1 MSTIQTVTETLIR
14 LAKQAIHPDTVLVCP
29 DDLFEVQRTP
39 SVILQGPK
47 LAEDRFRRSQ
57 SRLFEKNVAELSF
70 EECRFPRLYHLDF
83 DLVVTV
89 DRESEL
95 LGFHESVSRFLQLH
109 PEIAIA
115 DQGSL
120 NLTELVPLG
129 GLARVN
135 LSNLRQSSGR
145 IRIESCPVYD
155 GDLRDGRL
163 IRDRTFQFHGDVTEQ
178 RTIQP

>member
-1 MSTIQTVTETLIR
+1 MSEPNDAAGIVRNKFETAQNYANDAWHSATSF
-14 LAKQAIHPDTVLVCP
+14 LA
-29 DDLFEVQRTP
+29 R
-39 SVILQGPK
+39 
-47 LAEDRFRRSQ
+47 
-57 SRLFEKNVAELSF
+57 
-70 EECRFPRLYHLDF
+70 
-83 DLVVTV
+83 
-89 DRESEL
+89 
-95 LGFHESVSRFLQLH
+95 
-109 PEIAIA
+109 
-115 DQGSL
+115 
-120 NLTELVPLG
+120 LG

>member
-1 MSTIQTVTETLIR
+1 LSTIQTVTETLIL
-14 LAKQAIHPDTVLVCP
+14 LAKQAIYPDTVLVCT
-29 DDLFEVQRTP
+29 DDLFEVQSTP

-47 LAEDRFRRSQ
+47 LTEDRLRRSQ
-57 SRLFEKNVAELSF
+57 TRLFEKDTADLSF

-89 DRESEL
+89 DREAEL
-95 LGFHESVSRFLQLH
+95 LQFHEAVSRFIQLNTVI
-109 PEIAIA
+109 PIA
-115 DQGSL
+115 DKGEL

-145 IRIESCPVYD
+145 LRIESCPVYD
-155 GDLRDGRL
+155 GEIRSGRL
-163 IRDRTFQFHGDVTEQ
+163 IRDRTFQFDGDVNKTQ
-178 RTIQP
+178 TLQP

>member
-1 MSTIQTVTETLIR
+1 MKKIILITVSI
-14 LAKQAIHPDTVLVCP
+14 
-29 DDLFEVQRTP
+29 LFFKLF
-39 SVILQGPK
+39 SVAGNADSLQHRG
-47 LAEDRFRRSQ
+47 L
-57 SRLFEKNVAELSF
+57 
-70 EECRFPRLYHLDF
+70 
-83 DLVVTV
+83 
-89 DRESEL
+89 
-95 LGFHESVSRFLQLH
+95 
-109 PEIAIA
+109 
-115 DQGSL
+115 SL

>member
-1 MSTIQTVTETLIR
+1 
-14 LAKQAIHPDTVLVCP
+14 
-29 DDLFEVQRTP
+29 
-39 SVILQGPK
+39 
-47 LAEDRFRRSQ
+47 
-57 SRLFEKNVAELSF
+57 
-70 EECRFPRLYHLDF
+70 
-83 DLVVTV
+83 
-89 DRESEL
+89 
-95 LGFHESVSRFLQLH
+95 VSRFLQLY

>member
-1 MSTIQTVTETLIR
+1 LSTIQTATETLIR
-14 LAKQAIHPDTVLVCP
+14 LTKQTIHPDAVLVLP

-39 SVILQGPK
+39 IVILQGPK
-47 LAEDRFRRSQ
+47 LTEDRFRRSQ
-57 SRLFEKNVAELSF
+57 TRLFEKTVADLSF
-70 EECRFPRLYHLDF
+70 EECLFPRLYHLDF

-89 DRESEL
+89 DREAEL
-95 LGFHESVSRFLQLH
+95 LQFQESVSRFLQRN
-109 PEIAIA
+109 PVISIA
-115 DQGSL
+115 DQGEL

-155 GDLRDGRL
+155 GEIRNGRL
-163 IRDRTFQFHGDVTEQ
+163 IRDRTFQFHGDINEEQ
-178 RTIQP
+178 TFQP

>member
-1 MSTIQTVTETLIR
+1 MATVIDR
-14 LAKQAIHPDTVLVCP
+14 KQDYVIADIGLA
-29 DDLFEVQRTP
+29 
-39 SVILQGPK
+39 
-47 LAEDRFRRSQ
+47 
-57 SRLFEKNVAELSF
+57 
-70 EECRFPRLYHLDF
+70 DF
-83 DLVVTV
+83 G
-89 DRESEL
+89 RA
-95 LGFHESVSRFLQLH
+95 
-109 PEIAIA
+109 EIAIA

>member
-1 MSTIQTVTETLIR
+1 
-14 LAKQAIHPDTVLVCP
+14 
-29 DDLFEVQRTP
+29 
-39 SVILQGPK
+39 
-47 LAEDRFRRSQ
+47 
-57 SRLFEKNVAELSF
+57 
-70 EECRFPRLYHLDF
+70 
-83 DLVVTV
+83 
-89 DRESEL
+89 
-95 LGFHESVSRFLQLH
+95 
-109 PEIAIA
+109 
-115 DQGSL
+115 
-120 NLTELVPLG
+120 LG